1 MSKLNHLFNAE
12 KILCYQTHQKW
23 GDNVMK
29 ACPSKQWSLDNVV
42 NHLLL
47 IKCLKDQPCHKLGM
61 FLSTY
66 GQPLMFLDD
75 INRETYHMVIGLL
88 RFKRAPRPLL

>member
-1 MSKLNHLFNAE
+1 
-12 KILCYQTHQKW
+12 
-23 GDNVMK
+23 MK

-61 FLSTY
+61 LLSTY

-75 INRETYHMVIGLL
+75 LTEKLTTWLLDSVSKELQGLFCNYKSAL
-88 RFKRAPRPLL
+88 QEAGFF